1 MVKFF
6 VLSRFIARFYKSNI
20 VFLYF
25 LVTSHNFTVYFQK
38 GFFMINSNTFSNF
51 NSKYPIYADLH
62 THSISSGHGSE
73 DTITDMIRCAS
84 ESGLSLFG
92 ISDHG
97 PATSSSAKPSYF
109 QSLKLA
115 DRDRFGIRVLYGVE
129 LNIINT
135 AGDVDLDDEILSALD
150 YAIISIHPPIFK
162 PYHDKDL
169 SSAYICAMDHP
180 KVRFLG
186 HIDDAAGVF
195 MQHMR
200 QDGLNGIE
208 AAAEVYIKDALP
220 CLRLNILKLLLL
232 CDAGVIDEQRDM
244 PQLVLRACDHF
255 AHGQCIG
262 HVRLLPDSVRAVGL
276 EFFSERFGLVGA
288 LNAVYAH
295 GVALARERT
304 RDCAAD
310 AAGRTGDQCNF
321 FHALSS
327 RSHKSCLLY

>member
-115 DRDRFGIRVLYGVE
+115 DRDRFGIRVLYGAE

-135 AGDVDLDDEILSALD
+135 AGDVDLDDFF
-150 YAIISIHPPIFK
+150 P
-162 PYHDKDL
+162 
-169 SSAYICAMDHP
+169 
-180 KVRFLG
+180 
-186 HIDDAAGVF
+186 
-195 MQHMR
+195 
-200 QDGLNGIE
+200 
-208 AAAEVYIKDALP
+208 
-220 CLRLNILKLLLL
+220 
-232 CDAGVIDEQRDM
+232 DEQLDSTMVGKSQNEMSLLTFEKSKQYANKKYKENEEGIHSGKLNYMFLEISKEVRRKIQ
-244 PQLVLRACDHF
+244 P
-255 AHGQCIG
+255 IG
-262 HVRLLPDSVRAVGL
+262 
-276 EFFSERFGLVGA
+276 
-288 LNAVYAH
+288 
-295 GVALARERT
+295 
-304 RDCAAD
+304 
-310 AAGRTGDQCNF
+310 
-321 FHALSS
+321 
-327 RSHKSCLLY
+327 K

>member
-6 VLSRFIARFYKSNI
+6 VLSRFIARFYKLNI

-115 DRDRFGIRVLYGVE
+115 DRDRFGIRVLYGAE

-135 AGDVDLDDEILSALD
+135 AGDVDLDDDTLSTLD

-169 SSAYICAMDHP
+169 SSAYIRAMDHP

-186 HIDDAAGVF
+186 HIDDARFPVDFEYLLEIAKEKHVYPEINNGSLMPDAYRINGQENCRRILSICKKLDLPVLLSSDSHGKKNIGN
-195 MQHMR
+195 MQ
-200 QDGLNGIE
+200 
-208 AAAEVYIKDALP
+208 YIFP
-220 CLRLNILKLLLL
+220 LLEEL
-232 CDAGVIDEQRDM
+232 DFPAH
-244 PQLVLRACDHF
+244 LVLNSD
-255 AHGQCIG
+255 
-262 HVRLLPDSVRAVGL
+262 LSVL
-276 EFFSERFGLVGA
+276 SEII
-288 LNAVYAH
+288 
-295 GVALARERT
+295 
-304 RDCAAD
+304 
-310 AAGRTGDQCNF
+310 Q
-321 FHALSS
+321 
-327 RSHKSCLLY
+327 

>member
-25 LVTSHNFTVYFQK
+25 LVISHNFTMYFQK

-115 DRDRFGIRVLYGVE
+115 DRDRFGIRVLYGAE

-135 AGDVDLDDEILSALD
+135 SGDVDLDDEILSALD

-169 SSAYICAMDHP
+169 SSAYIRAMDHP

-186 HIDDAAGVF
+186 HIDDARFPVDFEYLLEIAKEKHVYPEIN
-195 MQHMR
+195 
-200 QDGLNGIE
+200 NGSLMPD
-208 AAAEVYIKDALP
+208 AYRIK
-220 CLRLNILKLLLL
+220 I
-232 CDAGVIDEQRDM
+232 G
-244 PQLVLRACDHF
+244 RA
-255 AHGQCIG
+255 
-262 HVRLLPDSVRAVGL
+262 HV
-276 EFFSERFGLVGA
+276 
-288 LNAVYAH
+288 
-295 GVALARERT
+295 
-304 RDCAAD
+304 
-310 AAGRTGDQCNF
+310 
-321 FHALSS
+321 
-327 RSHKSCLLY
+327 